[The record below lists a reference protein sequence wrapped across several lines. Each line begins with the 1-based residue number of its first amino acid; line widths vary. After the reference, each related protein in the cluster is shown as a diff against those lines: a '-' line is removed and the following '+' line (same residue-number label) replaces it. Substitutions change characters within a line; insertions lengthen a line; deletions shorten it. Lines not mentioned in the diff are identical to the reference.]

1 MERAW
6 REGKEQG
13 REGQEKGMARSKRC
27 RESGLGAPYF
37 GVLIVRILLFRVLY
51 LRPPIFGNSHMFQS
65 VTQLL
70 SPVTW
75 SLISWKDTAGVVGTQ
90 VSDLRDGL

>member
-1 MERAW
+1 MAVNSSFHLLRLL
-6 REGKEQG
+6 QG
-13 REGQEKGMARSKRC
+13 SFNFNF
-27 RESGLGAPYF
+27 LGFWASELLDLLYGSFRRLGVPYF

-65 VTQLL
+65 VT
-70 SPVTW
+70 
-75 SLISWKDTAGVVGTQ
+75 SWKDTAGVVGTQ